1 MTQLDRKALLQK
13 EKVQIEKVEL
23 GGDNFVYV
31 RQMSGRER
39 DHFEQSMLKAVR
51 NTKGQ
56 VESYEQ
62 SLEDYRAKLAT
73 ATMCD
78 ADGNM
83 LLLPDD
89 VGTLS
94 KNMSAVTLDK
104 IIAKAQEL
112 NKISEA
118 DKEALVKNSEVA
130 QSDNSDS
137 ASAEN

>member
-23 GGDNFVYV
+23 GADNFVYV

-39 DHFEQSMLKAVR
+39 DHFEQSILKAVR

-118 DKEALVKNSEVA
+118 DKEELVKNSEVA

-137 ASAEN
+137 ASVEN